1 MLPIWIIDLGGSAE
15 SKERL
20 QTLLAST
27 GMSLKPFWRY
37 YHVDKEPI
45 DDVAS
50 CMAMMD
56 ELIAE
61 GRDCYN
67 SFNKS
72 GYNISNFQIVII
84 GAANEELTQS
94 IFAPL
99 PGLLR
104 DNLPKIIPDHA
115 NLGVE
120 ITGILY
126 IPSTINQL
134 DDEDARTRA
143 AMLLEDVNMLNER
156 LGSRHFNRVVAY
168 QDIQYKGVRFYSSLN
183 SRQQA
188 ELLFQI
194 LAHLFFVSTDCERLF
209 DKIGIESGTFS
220 LGAASIFYDSDQHHS
235 YVLKQLLDK
244 LLAAFK
250 DTENTDPEYAEKIL
264 PEVLEEDA
272 INPETI
278 TRRLLE
284 GCDSLDVNLKKM
296 DEEPVPHPVWN
307 LFCANLFPKYY
318 FKFLKYMP
326 ARIIKYMQT
335 ISYILLT
342 RFSGIIRQN
351 KETAAVNLKE
361 MLSSIYKKVYLDPAA
376 KFSTIAQIESVFNT
390 AKEYL
395 LNKQTEVNYA
405 LLEIVPIPKYLRH
418 DYDAC
423 LNDEDDNNPSKI
435 IEKLKKNLKKEP
447 VVLSLLI
454 RCFLLGILLVFTV
467 IPVLRVV
474 SPTVINL
481 GETATIEWLWIPIL
495 FLLPLIIEF
504 LIKLRRHFKRIR
516 RLKYRLLATTLLSL
530 NKRLSKLLMDELIA
544 LYESLIHECDL
555 HLELLKKFRHSLS
568 VENTESVRS
577 IIPETMFNQPLIGGS
592 FCGEKLLEDESV
604 TEGEIRV
611 KDENVHLSRLENEDL
626 VYLLKTSFR
635 KTETLEAADLSDKQ
649 SVKDHASA
657 FIPMLKA
664 FFGPRLQINTAD
676 EIGLMLTLLDGKVN
690 IAPLLKMAGV
700 NGMLFSVTAKNKPI
714 LKITNAPRLFE
725 DVKLISDKATADYA
739 FYTNWQKLTYGIQS
753 QHVCNCQLDHL
764 PELTFSDKLS
774 LLYGFYRQKD
784 LAYTLAGV
792 PIRIP
797 KTDMDQL
804 SKEIGG

>member
-1 MLPIWIIDLGGSAE
+1 MLPIWIIDLGGSTE
-15 SKERL
+15 SEERL

-50 CMAMMD
+50 CMSMMD

-67 SFNKS
+67 SFNKT

-143 AMLLEDVNMLNER
+143 AMLLEDVNMLNEH

-183 SRQQA
+183 SQQQA

-264 PEVLEEDA
+264 PEVLEEDV

-284 GCDSLDVNLKKM
+284 RCDSLDVNLMKM

-326 ARIIKYMQT
+326 ARIIKFMQT

-481 GETATIEWLWIPIL
+481 GEAATIEWLWIPIL

-604 TEGEIRV
+604 TEGEIRI

-626 VYLLKTSFR
+626 LYLLKTSFR

-676 EIGLMLTLLDGKVN
+676 DIGLMLTLLDRKVN

-764 PELTFSDKLS
+764 PELTISDKLS

-804 SKEIGG
+804 NKEIGG